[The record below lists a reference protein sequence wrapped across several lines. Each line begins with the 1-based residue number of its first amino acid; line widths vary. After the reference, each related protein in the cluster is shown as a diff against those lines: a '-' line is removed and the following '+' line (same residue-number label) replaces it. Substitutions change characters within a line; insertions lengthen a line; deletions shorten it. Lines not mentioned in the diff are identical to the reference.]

1 MATHASRD
9 TTTGKVN
16 EINIEKFLKEN
27 YDGNVYPQAVV
38 GKQFTT
44 NKDHIVDILIGGDAY
59 KKTKKA
65 KRWISKHKGGKLV
78 SLKYQKVEGTAEEKI
93 PFECLKLQNAIDS
106 YGYESAII
114 VLCGNNGWTLKEYYL
129 SDKFKNILK
138 SIAKDVIIMTEEQFL
153 KYYTK

>member
-16 EINIEKFLKEN
+16 GINIEKFLKEN

-44 NKDHIVDILIGGDAY
+44 NKDHIVDTLLGGDAY

-93 PFECLKLQNAIDS
+93 PFECLKLQNAINS

-129 SDKFKNILK
+129 SDEFKNILK
-138 SIAKDVIIMTEEQFL
+138 STAKDVIIMTEEQFL

>member
-1 MATHASRD
+1 M
-9 TTTGKVN
+9 
-16 EINIEKFLKEN
+16 I
-27 YDGNVYPQAVV
+27 
-38 GKQFTT
+38 
-44 NKDHIVDILIGGDAY
+44 
-59 KKTKKA
+59 
-65 KRWISKHKGGKLV
+65 

-93 PFECLKLQNAIDS
+93 PFECLKLQNAINS

-129 SDKFKNILK
+129 SNKFKNILK

>member
-16 EINIEKFLKEN
+16 EINIEDFLIEN
-27 YDGNVYPQAVV
+27 YDGNVHSQVELGV
-38 GKQFTT
+38 QFDT
-44 NKDHIVDILIGGDAY
+44 NKRHFLDILLDGKVLRKKGRKRPISLHEGG
-59 KKTKKA
+59 TL
-65 KRWISKHKGGKLV
+65 I

-129 SDKFKNILK
+129 SDEFKNILK
-138 SIAKDVIIMTEEQFL
+138 STAKDVIIMTEEQFL

>member
-1 MATHASRD
+1 MRN
-9 TTTGKVN
+9 TTTGKKKEHELEV
-16 EINIEKFLKEN
+16 FLKEN
-27 YDGNVYPQAVV
+27 YSDNVYPQVYV

-93 PFECLKLQNAIDS
+93 PFECLKLQNAINS

-129 SDKFKNILK
+129 SDECKNKLK
-138 SIAKDVIIMTEEQFL
+138 SIAKDVIIMTKEQFL